1 MTSSAA
7 ERILASATLIN
18 RTEDL
23 TSGHIDVIQMQ
34 PIGINDRESLMYAD
48 DALASGDYNNIHLIR
63 MMALW
68 NHFARK
74 AGAK

>member
-1 MTSSAA
+1 MTASAA
-7 ERILASATLIN
+7 ERILASATLLS

-23 TSGHIDVIQMQ
+23 TSGHIDLIQMQ

-48 DALASGDYNNIHLIR
+48 DAIKAGDYNNIHLIR